1 MARTP
6 SNTPTKIPVKS
17 DKKRER
23 AAAADDVLAREVDE
37 AVRQDQMSDMMGR
50 YGKPVLAGVV
60 LALIALAAYLF
71 WNSRQEAALERQSET
86 IIGAL
91 DQIEAGDLES
101 GSTALDPIAQ
111 DGTGGARAAALMLQA
126 GIAQERGDAERAAE
140 LFGIVAN
147 DGDTPVGFR
156 DLAIVREVAAT
167 FDTRKPADIIA
178 RLQPLLDPANPFFGS
193 AGEMVA
199 MAYLEQG
206 KRQEAGDLFAQ
217 IAKADDVSESLRSR
231 SRRMAGLLGVDAI
244 VDVDE
249 VLAEVAQKTARPG
262 NPQGGPPPAAA
273 PATAPGSDPG
283 SAPGSATR

>member
-1 MARTP
+1 MGSAPVARTP
-6 SNTPTKIPVKS
+6 TNTPANVPADSSAKANR
-17 DKKRER
+17 KRAR

-37 AVRQDQMSDMMGR
+37 AVRQDQMSDMLTR
-50 YGKPVLAGVV
+50 YGKPILVSVVLVLA
-60 LALIALAAYLF
+60 ALAAYLY

-101 GSTALDPIAQ
+101 GSTALDPVAK

-126 GIAQERGDAERAAE
+126 GIAQERGNSARAAE
-140 LFGIVAN
+140 LFGQVAN

-167 FDTRKPADIIA
+167 FDTRKPADVIA
-178 RLQPLLDPANPFFGS
+178 RLQPFLDPANPFFGS

-206 KRQEAGDLFAQ
+206 KRREAGDLFAR

-244 VDVDE
+244 EDVDA
-249 VLAEVAQKTARPG
+249 VLAEAARQS
-262 NPQGGPPPAAA
+262 PQAGGGSAPQAA
-273 PATAPGSDPG
+273 PAPNPA
-283 SAPGSATR
+283 ATQ